1 MWVPSVLA
9 ANLGAVGFPTTWG
22 GGGGSESVCFTKT
35 ARVKAALL
43 TEAGENLLLPNKN

>member
-22 GGGGSESVCFTKT
+22 GV
-35 ARVKAALL
+35 VKAFVSQ
-43 TEAGENLLLPNKN
+43 KQHV